1 MIVVPCKPW
10 KGEVMKVLMVAGD
23 PISGEHYGGVEEHT
37 SNLISHLF
45 DIGQID
51 LQVLMFSNP
60 DNKIMDKNIHYLKRM
75 TGIKLLY
82 PMFGILD
89 VIRIL
94 KNINRYM
101 PDIVHFQSTSP
112 LFCITA
118 LAAQRKYNTIL
129 TMHGILQRETRYQRE
144 GNSTISLIYGVLSRS
159 IEKYTLFKL
168 EHLIV
173 LAPQIQE
180 IIKKIRTKRTYVVP
194 NGVEPENIEKIAPA
208 MINKENVIVF
218 IGNLRELKGVH
229 ILIEALGIVKR
240 NIPDIYLLI
249 AGSGSQEAKLKEMAL
264 ALGLENNVS
273 FLGFI
278 RGDERFSYIKAAK
291 FLVLPSF
298 WEVLPI
304 VVLEGMACGKA
315 IVASN
320 VGGIPYL
327 INDGLNGYLVQPGDV
342 QNLADKIILLLEKDE
357 ILLNMSKENLKKV
370 QGFSWKRIA
379 AETCK
384 IYSIIMNASKIR
396 S

>member
-1 MIVVPCKPW
+1 
-10 KGEVMKVLMVAGD
+10 MVAGD

-51 LQVLMFSNP
+51 LRVLMFSNP
-60 DNKIMDKNIHYLKRM
+60 DNKIMDK
-75 TGIKLLY
+75 
-82 PMFGILD
+82 
-89 VIRIL
+89 
-94 KNINRYM
+94 
-101 PDIVHFQSTSP
+101 
-112 LFCITA
+112 
-118 LAAQRKYNTIL
+118 
-129 TMHGILQRETRYQRE
+129 
-144 GNSTISLIYGVLSRS
+144 
-159 IEKYTLFKL
+159 
-168 EHLIV
+168 
-173 LAPQIQE
+173 
-180 IIKKIRTKRTYVVP
+180 
-194 NGVEPENIEKIAPA
+194 APA

-229 ILIEALGIVKR
+229 ILLEALGIVKR

-327 INDGLNGYLVQPGDV
+327 IEDGVNGYLIKPGDA
-342 QNLADKIILLLEKDE
+342 QALADKITFLLENGE
-357 ILLNMSKENLKKV
+357 LLFNMSKESLDKV
-370 QGFSWKRIA
+370 QEFRWERIID
-379 AETCK
+379 ETCK
-384 IYSIIMNASKIR
+384 IYSTIVNTSSESR
-396 S
+396 R